1 MWSAKVALGK
11 RPPADATCIAISSQA
26 ASRGCRAGQVN
37 PDNARMGAGRKRERG
52 SPLGLSSRK
61 DAKGRL
67 IQERRPAMEERR
79 FLFCNT

>member
-1 MWSAKVALGK
+1 
-11 RPPADATCIAISSQA
+11 
-26 ASRGCRAGQVN
+26 
-37 PDNARMGAGRKRERG
+37 MGAGRKRERG